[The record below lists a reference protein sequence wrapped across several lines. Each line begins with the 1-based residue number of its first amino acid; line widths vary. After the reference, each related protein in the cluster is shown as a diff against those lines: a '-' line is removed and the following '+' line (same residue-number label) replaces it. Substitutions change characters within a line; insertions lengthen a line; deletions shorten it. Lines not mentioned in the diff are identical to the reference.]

1 MHPDKRK
8 APAATHGP
16 IVGAAGAFVVSF
28 IVVHRIDAAHGARRR
43 GHGRD
48 LVVIEGEETCQVVH
62 GEAAQDAFFGG
73 DDGVGEGLLLLLE
86 LEDLL
91 LDGVLGDEADDVHAL
106 LLADAVRAVGGLVL
120 DALVPPRVVMDDG
133 VGAGEVETDAASF
146 QGDEKDGNLLF
157 IETVDQRHALAGL
170 GLASEGDVGDATFLQ
185 LWRDHVEDAREL
197 AEDEHLMAAGGALL
211 DHRETEGELGRGLVE
226 TVKEEGRRT
235 ADLAQAHE
243 QRQHAHAR
251 LGQRVPGDLFDEGF
265 VAEGELGVV
274 DASLFLAELGIE
286 DGVDLVRELGE
297 NVVLHAAQ
305 DERRDLALELLEA
318 GSVFVARDRDLIE
331 MAELA
336 PAVQVAR
343 QAEIH
348 DAPEIGQGIF
358 DRGAGEGK
366 MVQPGKALEAAGYKE
381 RTVNDMLRRFASSDR
396 LKSMIRAGNI
406 NIFGLTHRCAIRT
419 AITSVTREN
428 IISSLIDIDS
438 LFVSSFFDKSKPIA
452 VSSLNPLLPGN
463 GWTGP
468 DEDGAIIPAI
478 EIVRKLG
485 INAVGPIAPEFLF
498 ERAAEGEFSAILVM
512 AATEGLAAAS
522 AAAPGGA
529 FFLTWGLPFIRV
541 GTISDIGLE
550 NAGKGIA
557 RIDKFVASVHAG
569 LDLREADA
577 LA

>member
-1 MHPDKRK
+1 MLRYTVLSMGEPAGTSPEVMLKTLSELSSIAGVGIIAVGDEGVVRK
-8 APAATHGP
+8 TSADLNLELPFSAYVDSMEALEKAERLNENFIFYVSSSINMERFEYG
-16 IVGAAGAFVVSF
+16 VVS
-28 IVVHRIDAAHGARRR
+28 A
-43 GHGRD
+43 
-48 LVVIEGEETCQVVH
+48 ET
-62 GEAAQDAFFGG
+62 G
-73 DDGVGEGLLLLLE
+73 
-86 LEDLL
+86 
-91 LDGVLGDEADDVHAL
+91 
-106 LLADAVRAVGGLVL
+106 RAVFESLKTSI
-120 DALVPPRVVMDDG
+120 DII
-133 VGAGEVETDAASF
+133 
-146 QGDEKDGNLLF
+146 QN
-157 IETVDQRHALAGL
+157 GL
-170 GLASEGDVGDATFLQ
+170 GHT
-185 LWRDHVEDAREL
+185 
-197 AEDEHLMAAGGALL
+197 
-211 DHRETEGELGRGLVE
+211 LV
-226 TVKEEGRRT
+226 TSPV
-235 ADLAQAHE
+235 
-243 QRQHAHAR
+243 
-251 LGQRVPGDLFDEGF
+251 
-265 VAEGELGVV
+265 
-274 DASLFLAELGIE
+274 S
-286 DGVDLVRELGE
+286 
-297 NVVLHAAQ
+297 
-305 DERRDLALELLEA
+305 
-318 GSVFVARDRDLIE
+318 
-331 MAELA
+331 
-336 PAVQVAR
+336 
-343 QAEIH
+343 
-348 DAPEIGQGIF
+348 
-358 DRGAGEGK
+358 
-366 MVQPGKALEAAGYKE
+366 GKALEAAGYKE

-468 DEDGAIIPAI
+468 DEDNAIIPAI

-550 NAGKGIA
+550 HAGKGIA